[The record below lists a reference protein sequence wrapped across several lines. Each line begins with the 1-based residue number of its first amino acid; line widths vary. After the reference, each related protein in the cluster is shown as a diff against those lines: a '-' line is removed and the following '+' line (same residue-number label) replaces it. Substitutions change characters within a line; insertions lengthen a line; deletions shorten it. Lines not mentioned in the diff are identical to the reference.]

1 MVSEVDGKVT
11 FFRRYTMQT
20 IAKESLK
27 SDPTM
32 AETRRFAVQHYTVAE
47 IASLWKLSEDTI
59 RRLFEKEPD
68 VLVIGNQKPRFGRR
82 RHSTL
87 RIPECVVERVHRRQS
102 RP

>member
-1 MVSEVDGKVT
+1 MGDKTV
-11 FFRRYTMQT
+11 QT
-20 IAKESLK
+20 IANESLK

-32 AETRRFAVQHYTVAE
+32 AETRKFAVQHYTVAE

-59 RRLFEKEPD
+59 RRLFEKESD

-82 RHSTL
+82 RPLTL
-87 RIPECVVERVHRRQS
+87 RIPEFVVERVHRRLS